1 MSKKIYFLFFLF
13 FCIIFFHYQNKHTI
27 LKHARSNERL
37 LADYNSQKS
46 INAILTAENNK
57 LGSRAVIQ
65 RLAFEKLGMFYPEN
79 PNNIFTITMNKKNTF
94 YLIDYIT
101 PRAEALT
108 N

>member
-1 MSKKIYFLFFLF
+1 MKYS
-13 FCIIFFHYQNKHTI
+13 H
-27 LKHARSNERL
+27 SNDLL
-37 LADYNSQKS
+37 LAEYNSQKS

-57 LGSRAVIQ
+57 LGSRAIIQ
-65 RLAFEKLGMFYPEN
+65 RLAFEKIGMFYPEN
-79 PNNIFTITMNKKNTF
+79 PKNIFTITMNKKNTF